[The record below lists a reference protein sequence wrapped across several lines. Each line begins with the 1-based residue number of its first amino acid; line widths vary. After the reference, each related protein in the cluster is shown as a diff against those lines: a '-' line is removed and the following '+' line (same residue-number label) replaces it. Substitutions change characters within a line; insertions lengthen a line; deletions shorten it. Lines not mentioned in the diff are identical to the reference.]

1 MTQTTQITKEN
12 VQQIIFEAEIA
23 ARTAAQ
29 QATILNGGDRGA
41 CGFAWVEIR
50 PARGILAKTLK
61 DTGKGDKGWNG
72 GIHVWN
78 PAKAPVQSVYILE
91 SGAQAYA
98 NVLRFY
104 GVNAYANS
112 RLD

>member
-1 MTQTTQITKEN
+1 MAQTIQITKEN
-12 VQQIIFEAEIA
+12 VQQIIFEAELEA
-23 ARTAAQ
+23 YREAQ
-29 QATILNGGDRGA
+29 AQYNRQGGDRGA

-61 DTGKGDKGWNG
+61 ETRKGDKGWNG

-78 PAKAPVQSVYILE
+78 PSGVAVQSIDVLE
-91 SGAQAYA
+91 AGARAYA
-98 NVLRFY
+98 HVLRKY

>member
-1 MTQTTQITKEN
+1 MTQTAQITKEN
-12 VQQIIFEAEIA
+12 VEQIIAEAESA
-23 ARTAAQ
+23 ARLAAQ
-29 QATILNGGDRGA
+29 KAGELIGGDRGA

-50 PARGILAKTLK
+50 PARGILAKALK

-78 PAKAPVQSVYILE
+78 PAKAPVQSIYILE
-91 SGAQAYA
+91 QGACAYA
-98 NVLRFY
+98 ALLRNY
-104 GVNAYANS
+104 GINAYANS